1 MFWREPNGHEDS
13 EGKGTWRIQW
23 SILRRASEQWSRLGR
38 GSITFKFATKKVTV
52 VDSARRP
59 SPTIRFYRDIG
70 SSLGHSSWSG
80 HGKPENL
87 FNTMISISC
96 CGHGTAA
103 VGPDRA
109 GPNCDGARP
118 ATTFKF
124 SVADYNWATT
134 PSLVVI
140 RSHRRRSTA
149 QTENAAGL
157 SALNSI

>member
-13 EGKGTWRIQW
+13 ESKGTWRI
-23 SILRRASEQWSRLGR
+23 QWSRLGR

-59 SPTIRFYRDIG
+59 SPTIRSYRDIG

-96 CGHGTAA
+96 HGCGHGTAA

-109 GPNCDGARP
+109 GPNCDV
-118 ATTFKF
+118 
-124 SVADYNWATT
+124 S
-134 PSLVVI
+134 
-140 RSHRRRSTA
+140 
-149 QTENAAGL
+149 Q
-157 SALNSI
+157 